1 MYNIMLV
8 EDDEALCAQI
18 SEGLKKWGFNGI
30 STRNFENIIEDFNR
44 IKPQLVIMDV
54 NLPSFDG
61 FHWCRKIRELSKV
74 PVVFLSSR
82 DTNMD
87 IIMAVNTGADDY
99 ITKPF
104 SMQVLIA
111 KLQAIIRRTYDY
123 ASSGFEYME
132 YKGLVLNTADGTIS
146 VDNKKAE
153 LTRNEFKILTLLMN
167 NKGRVVTRESIMQ
180 LLWDNDEYVND
191 NTLTA
196 NINRLRTKLAD
207 MGQADFI
214 CTKKGLG
221 YIIP

>member
-1 MYNIMLV
+1 MYTIMLV

-18 SEGLKKWGFNGI
+18 SEGLKKWGFHAVSAG
-30 STRNFENIIEDFNR
+30 NFENITEDFKQ
-44 IKPQLVIMDV
+44 IKPQLVLMDV

-61 FHWCRKIRELSKV
+61 FYWCGKLRELSTV

-123 ASSGFEYME
+123 ASSGLEFME
-132 YKGLVLNTADGTIS
+132 YKGLVLNTGDGS
-146 VDNKKAE
+146 VVFDNKKTE

-167 NKGRVVTRESIMQ
+167 NKGRVVSRESIMQ

-207 MGQADFI
+207 IGQGDFI

-221 YIIP
+221 YTIP